1 VDASRA
7 LRTSKSTQ
15 EQHSKRHRPKK
26 KKKKKNNNKK
36 VKTHNEEDPIVRQGA
51 SDATASAAR
60 YQDIKLANDCLDSID
75 LQM

>member
-1 VDASRA
+1 MQQTASF
-7 LRTSKSTQ
+7 K
-15 EQHSKRHRPKK
+15 EKEEEK
-26 KKKKKNNNKK
+26 
-36 VKTHNEEDPIVRQGA
+36 HNEEDPIVRQGA